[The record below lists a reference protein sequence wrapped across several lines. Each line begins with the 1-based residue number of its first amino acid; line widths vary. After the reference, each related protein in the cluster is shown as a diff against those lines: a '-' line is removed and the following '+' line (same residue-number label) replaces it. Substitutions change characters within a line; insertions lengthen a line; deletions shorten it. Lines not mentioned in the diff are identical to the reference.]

1 MNTRYNI
8 WYDNKKMYETKSTWN
23 GGECSMCTVWCVG
36 IIVVSQE
43 VRDEQTAILRKWMVH
58 YTSGGYE

>member
-1 MNTRYNI
+1 MIIR
-8 WYDNKKMYETKSTWN
+8 KCMETKSTWN
-23 GGECSMCTVWCVG
+23 GGECYMCTVWCVG

-43 VRDEQTAILRKWMVH
+43 VRDEQTAMLRKWVVH